1 MSSRRLACFLLGI
14 WLGASFLMAWVVTNP
29 PVNSRLLER
38 LAMLQLIFGSCFFL
52 FLLLGSKEGKS
63 ALALVLL
70 MLVAQAA
77 PLLIPGP
84 ELKPGYL
91 LWELVKWG
99 SGLLLALQ
107 LIRRR
112 RGRSGDA
119 REDFDVV
126 DKSNHRHIN
135 R

>member
-14 WLGASFLMAWVVTNP
+14 WLGASFLMTWVVTNP
-29 PVNSRLLER
+29 PVNDRLLAR
-38 LAMLQLIFGSCFFL
+38 WVTLHLIFGAGFFL

-77 PLLIPGP
+77 PVLIPAAEVRP
-84 ELKPGYL
+84 SYV
-91 LWELVKWG
+91 LWELVKGG
-99 SGLLLALQ
+99 SGLVLALQ
-107 LIRRR
+107 LVRRR

-119 REDFDVV
+119 REDFDMV

>member
-1 MSSRRLACFLLGI
+1 M
-14 WLGASFLMAWVVTNP
+14 
-29 PVNSRLLER
+29 E
-38 LAMLQLIFGSCFFL
+38 LIFGACFFL

-77 PLLIPGP
+77 PLVLPVP
-84 ELKPGYL
+84 EFRPTYL
-91 LWELVKWG
+91 VWEYVKWG
-99 SGLLLALQ
+99 AGLLLAFM

-112 RGRSGDA
+112 RGRSGDT
-119 REDFDVV
+119 REDFDMV